1 MKKLQTFE
9 AESIDEVIRLIL
21 QLEKE
26 SEENLFYFR
35 GAKKEY
41 DIPLAPSIYRGDKLK
56 REHEYFREMQRF
68 NDNEFTIDKTAFDKL
83 SRMQHYST
91 PTRLLDISE
100 DVMSALYFALEKS
113 DNDTP
118 AVIYVFEIDKQKIR
132 YYDSDTVSVLANLA
146 KTPLENEHNPDKSK
160 RKIAQDALEYLK
172 HRDEYNKSKI
182 NSKKYLLHDI
192 KEEKPY
198 FEDLIDPKHIFSI
211 QCVKP
216 KFTNQRIHN
225 QKGAFL
231 LFGLNKDDIDKP
243 IPLVE
248 DDILVSSIQYPH
260 PIVNITK
267 IILNNAKLE
276 HLEKLGIAKP
286 FIYPDL
292 EKVSEYLDRNQ

>member
-1 MKKLQTFE
+1 LKRLRTFE
-9 AESIDEVIRLIL
+9 AESIDEVIRFIL
-21 QLEKE
+21 QLERE

-41 DIPLAPSIYRGDKLK
+41 DIPLAPFIYRGRNLE

-83 SRMQHYST
+83 SRMQHYGT

-100 DVMSALYFALEKS
+100 DIMSALYFALEKNS
-113 DNDTP
+113 SDTP

-146 KTPLENEHNPDKSK
+146 KTPLKNKDNPDKSK
-160 RKIAQDALEYLK
+160 SRIAQDALEYLGE
-172 HRDEYNKSKI
+172 RDEYNRISIK
-182 NSKKYLLHDI
+182 SKKYLLHDI

-198 FEDLIDPKHIFSI
+198 FEDLINPEHIFSI

-231 LFGLNKDDIDKP
+231 LFGLNKKAIEEV
-243 IPLVE
+243 IPLIE
-248 DDILVSSIQYPH
+248 NDTLIDAREYPH

-267 IILNNAKLE
+267 IRLHNIKLE
-276 HLEKLGIAKP
+276 HLERLGISKP

-292 EKVSEYLDRNQ
+292 EKVSEYLSKS